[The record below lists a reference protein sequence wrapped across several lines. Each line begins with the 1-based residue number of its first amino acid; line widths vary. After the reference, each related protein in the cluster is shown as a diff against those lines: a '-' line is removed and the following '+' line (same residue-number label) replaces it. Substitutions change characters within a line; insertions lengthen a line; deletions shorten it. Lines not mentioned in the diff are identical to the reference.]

1 MGRGRKNILQDFIDE
16 IPDSKLEGFPDTETT
31 LYKDDNLR
39 IDMQGVRN
47 NHSSC
52 LALPVC

>member
-1 MGRGRKNILQDFIDE
+1 MGRGRKKILKDFIDE
-16 IPDSKLEGFPDTETT
+16 IPDSKLEGLPDSETT

-47 NHSSC
+47 NHST
-52 LALPVC
+52 